1 MLINRSRSGM
11 LVLGDDTLYTL
22 EVTPAVF
29 ALAAANE
36 DEKTAPIRLI
46 GLENNGAV
54 GRVRLAGT
62 DAEIDQAV
70 EAVTRTLDEYTA
82 ALKGG
87 QG

>member
-1 MLINRSRSGM
+1 MIGQ
-11 LVLGDDTLYTL
+11 
-22 EVTPAVF
+22 
-29 ALAAANE
+29 
-36 DEKTAPIRLI
+36 KTAPIRLI

-70 EAVTRTLDEYTA
+70 EAVTRTLDEYA
-82 ALKGG
+82 AVLKGG